1 MQPPAGAGG
10 VAMVRACGG
19 GTVSTMEM
27 SRPSWQGASAG
38 SSVYRHRRRRGDVV
52 GPRHVLGVVDAA
64 ASLPQKHPPGTG
76 QVLGEAPQRWLRL
89 TGIEKKTRK
98 LRVKSSSSE
107 SSCETKP
114 RPSGGP
120 S

>member
-1 MQPPAGAGG
+1 MQPAAGPGRVSMATRCAGSSS
-10 VAMVRACGG
+10 
-19 GTVSTMEM
+19 STMEM

-64 ASLPQKHPPGTG
+64 AWLPQKHPPGTG

-89 TGIEKKTRK
+89 TGIEKRTRK
-98 LRVKSSSSE
+98 LRVKSTSPE
-107 SSCETKP
+107 SSCET
-114 RPSGGP
+114 
-120 S
+120 